1 MLQSRR
7 MKLLLFLCLFLTGCQ
22 QIERYMN
29 WQHYKETAIRE
40 GLVPLHPEELYP
52 ENPERGYMFDSPV
65 QAGRSIGSDE
75 RSLIQQA
82 MQQAAQVQ
90 VKRIRAANDDH
101 WCTETTE
108 ELLPPVP
115 VSAEM
120 RQLFERWGSAPEW
133 LRLTFHNFDV
143 VGTACTEDHFIFQDA
158 SGAETATL
166 KIYAL
171 GSVCRPDGQEHYD
184 DMRDKLYKAL
194 NIAY

>member
-1 MLQSRR
+1 
-7 MKLLLFLCLFLTGCQ
+7 MKISLTLGLFLTSMLFTGCQ

-75 RSLIQQA
+75 RSRIQQA

-90 VKRIRAANDDH
+90 VKRIRAANNDH

-120 RQLFERWGSAPEW
+120 HQLFERWRSAPEW

-158 SGAETATL
+158 SGAELGVLEIHTL
-166 KIYAL
+166 DT
-171 GSVCRPDGQEHYD
+171 VCKPDGQEHFD

-194 NIAY
+194 NIPY

>member
-1 MLQSRR
+1 MLHYLR
-7 MKLLLFLCLFLTGCQ
+7 MKASLFLSLCLLLTCCQ
-22 QIERYMN
+22 PIERYMN

-75 RSLIQQA
+75 RSRIQQA

-90 VKRIRAANDDH
+90 VKRIRAAKDTH

-120 RQLFERWGSAPEW
+120 RQLFERWRSAPEW

-143 VGTACTEDHFIFQDA
+143 VGTACTEDHFIFLDA
-158 SGAETATL
+158 SGTETATL

-171 GSVCRPDGQEHYD
+171 GSVCRPEGQSHYD
-184 DMRDKLYKAL
+184 YMRDML
-194 NIAY
+194 